1 MRVKKLGTVLE
12 LDPKKQE
19 YILVVKKGSV
29 LEIEA
34 RDGHIE
40 IANGRIFFVGSITES
55 KFVENSNRIT
65 SVEVKK

>member
-12 LDPKKQE
+12 LDPKKQ

-29 LEIEA
+29 LETEVRA
-34 RDGHIE
+34 GHIGM
-40 IANGRIFFVGSITES
+40 ANGRIFFVGSMTEFN
-55 KFVENSNRIT
+55 FVENSNRIT

>member
-12 LDPKKQE
+12 LDPKKQ

-29 LEIEA
+29 LETEVRA
-34 RDGHIE
+34 GHIGM
-40 IANGRIFFVGSITES
+40 ANGRIFFVGSMTEF

>member
-12 LDPKKQE
+12 LDPKKQ

-29 LEIEA
+29 LETEVRA
-34 RDGHIE
+34 GHIE
-40 IANGRIFFVGSITES
+40 MANGRIFFVGSMTEF

-65 SVEVKK
+65 SVEIKK